1 MTARSAAAVTAAMA
15 EQRYRVEVASEFLR
29 FGAAHF
35 IAFPG
40 FREPLH
46 GHNYQMSVRVDAA
59 LNPDGYVI
67 DFCRV
72 KDVAEALCRELTERT
87 IVPERSDCM
96 RVEAD
101 GATVRITTEEGDQFV
116 FPRKDCALLPIVHS
130 SAEEI
135 AAYLLGRV
143 REALQKELAGRNVRA
158 IAVGVA
164 EAPGQVAWCEE
175 TC

>member
-1 MTARSAAAVTAAMA
+1 MA

-46 GHNYQMSVRVDAA
+46 GHNYQLSVRVDAA
-59 LNPDGYVI
+59 LNADGYVI

-72 KDVAEALCRELTERT
+72 KDVAEALCRELAERT
-87 IVPERSDCM
+87 IVPERSDCL

-101 GATVRITTEEGDQFV
+101 AEAVRITTEEGDRFV
-116 FPRKDCALLPIVHS
+116 FPRKD
-130 SAEEI
+130 
-135 AAYLLGRV
+135 
-143 REALQKELAGRNVRA
+143 
-158 IAVGVA
+158 
-164 EAPGQVAWCEE
+164 
-175 TC
+175 